1 MPWHAVRPPG
11 ASGGANEVGP
21 WIKLPSRGSAQ
32 VPGWLVE
39 RLRLGVGHAS
49 TVRPDPSTL
58 GVVGER
64 GSRHESCS
72 QLVSG
77 SAGQALDLMQVRGG
91 DVLGWP
97 LEQRP
102 RRVV

>member
-1 MPWHAVRPPG
+1 VDTVACRETTE
-11 ASGGANEVGP
+11 ASGGTNEVGP
-21 WIKLPSRGSAQ
+21 AWIRTADLSVGSGA
-32 VPGWLVE
+32 GLVGG
-39 RLRLGVGHAS
+39 LGVGHAG

-64 GSRHESCS
+64 GSRHESCL

-77 SAGQALDLMQVRGG
+77 SAGQALDLLQVGRG
-91 DVLGWP
+91 DALCWP

-102 RRVV
+102 